1 MIIKTLEID
10 TEEHAKE
17 LEEILSKLPY
27 VKIAR
32 TMSVK
37 DVALGLVNEP
47 TDDELTQ
54 FFIEDSE
61 DETLIS
67 SSEVFKKYK
76 N

>member
-32 TMSVK
+32 TISVK

-47 TDDELTQ
+47 TDDQLTQ
-54 FFIEDSE
+54 FFTEDSE
-61 DETLIS
+61 DEVLIP
-67 SSEVFKKYK
+67 SSEVFRK
-76 N
+76 